1 MFFRINQVNLFL
13 LIHNIINLQTSQ
25 LNRTKLQLLSSII
38 MLIKLVI
45 CMINKIWKIDNFKD
59 KINSK
64 IKEALINLLDLSL
77 KINFEII
84 KIRDNLD
91 HIKEI
96 DNPLIYIR
104 KINSELKE
112 IIKIRDNLLDQVEV
126 FNNQDNLINFLNKL
140 EDKIINMEV
149 AWTEIKEKNHLED
162 EWN

>member
-25 LNRTKLQLLSSII
+25 LNRTKQQLLSSTI
-38 MLIKLVI
+38 MFIKLII
-45 CMINKIWKIDNFKD
+45 CMINIIWKIDNFKD

-96 DNPLIYIR
+96 DNLLIYIR

-140 EDKIINMEV
+140 EDKITNMEV